1 MKSADE
7 HLSRD
12 ISSLKRDGRIRPISM
27 EELRK
32 RYGDE
37 LRAMNHVPEDLADT
51 SDFDSCSAMDC
62 TGRLSLCPRQSL
74 NPMRICTGFFQK
86 LQRNRGRCR
95 SLLLFPFSFWYTD
108 VIKGDD
114 AAAAPSSTKASVN
127 RRSFHL

>member
-37 LRAMNHVPEDLADT
+37 LRA
-51 SDFDSCSAMDC
+51 
-62 TGRLSLCPRQSL
+62 
-74 NPMRICTGFFQK
+74 
-86 LQRNRGRCR
+86 
-95 SLLLFPFSFWYTD
+95 
-108 VIKGDD
+108 
-114 AAAAPSSTKASVN
+114 
-127 RRSFHL
+127 

>member
-37 LRAMNHVPEDLADT
+37 LRAMNHVPEDLADM

-62 TGRLSLCPRQSL
+62 TGLMPALPLSEAELESYEDL
-74 NPMRICTGFFQK
+74 YRI
-86 LQRNRGRCR
+86 
-95 SLLLFPFSFWYTD
+95 FP
-108 VIKGDD
+108 K
-114 AAAAPSSTKASVN
+114 APEESGKV
-127 RRSFHL
+127 

>member
-1 MKSADE
+1 MKPADE

-37 LRAMNHVPEDLADT
+37 LKAMNHVPEDLADT

-62 TGRLSLCPRQSL
+62 TGLIPSLPQSFAEVEHYNDL
-74 NPMRICTGFFQK
+74 YQFLPEHV
-86 LQRNRGRCR
+86 
-95 SLLLFPFSFWYTD
+95 SDPEE
-108 VIKGDD
+108 
-114 AAAAPSSTKASVN
+114 
-127 RRSFHL
+127 